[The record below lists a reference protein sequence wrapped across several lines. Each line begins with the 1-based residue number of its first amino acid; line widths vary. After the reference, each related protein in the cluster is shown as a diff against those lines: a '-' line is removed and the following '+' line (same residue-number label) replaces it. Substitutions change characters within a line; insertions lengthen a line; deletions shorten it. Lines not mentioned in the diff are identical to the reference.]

1 MINQVWLKTFCT
13 LIEVGHFT
21 QTADKLFMTQS
32 GVSQHIKKLE
42 NQLDTALLIREG
54 KSFSLTNAGC
64 QLHQKGQELLRS
76 SEELEKIIKQDE
88 EYEGLIKMASPGS
101 VGLKLYSYLLNIQQ
115 AHPKLVI
122 DYMFAPNSS
131 IEQDLI
137 NREIDL
143 CLITE
148 LSNVSSLISQKIAV
162 EPLVLVTSNSID
174 SICWE
179 KLLELGFISH
189 PDAAHHGRQLLSANF
204 SEFEHIEQFTHKGF
218 SNQISLI
225 LEPVSKGFGFTVIP
239 LHAAKAFQP
248 QSLIK
253 IHRLTHPVSES
264 LYLCFNRHSILT
276 NRIKFIKS
284 SVISYLSESRLTR

>member
-1 MINQVWLKTFCT
+1 MINQIWLKTFCT
-13 LIEVGHFT
+13 LVEVGHFT
-21 QTADKLFMTQS
+21 QTAEKLFMTQS

-54 KSFSLTNAGC
+54 KSFSLTNAGY

-76 SEELEKIIKQDE
+76 SEDLENLIKQDE
-88 EYEGLIKMASPGS
+88 EYEGVIKIASPGS
-101 VGLKLYSYLLNIQQ
+101 IGLKLYPYLLDIQK

-122 DYMFAPNSS
+122 DYMFAPNRS
-131 IEQDLI
+131 IEKDLI

-143 CLITE
+143 GLITE
-148 LSNVSSLISQKIAV
+148 LSNDSRLISQKIAL
-162 EPLVLVTSNSID
+162 ESLVLVTPDNVESIV
-174 SICWE
+174 WE
-179 KLLELGFISH
+179 QLLELGFISH
-189 PDAAHHGRQLLSANF
+189 PDAAHHGRQLLSDNF
-204 SEFEHIEQFTHKGF
+204 PEFEHIEQFTHKGF

-225 LEPVSKGFGFTVIP
+225 LEPVSKGFGFTVLP

-253 IHRLTHPVSES
+253 IHRLKNPVSES

-276 NRIKFIKS
+276 NRTKLIKS
-284 SVISYLSESRLTR
+284 SVVNYLSELN